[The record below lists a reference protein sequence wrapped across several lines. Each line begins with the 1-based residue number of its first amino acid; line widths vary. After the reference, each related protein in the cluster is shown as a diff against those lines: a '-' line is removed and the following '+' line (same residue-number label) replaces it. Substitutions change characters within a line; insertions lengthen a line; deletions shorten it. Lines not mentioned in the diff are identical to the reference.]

1 VAQTNPDKAP
11 ISSAKCFREI
21 VQNTILKKNT
31 MPTTLLLALP
41 SHDNI

>member
-21 VQNTILKKNT
+21 VQGLWNQELEEEAYLIK
-31 MPTTLLLALP
+31 LLQK
-41 SHDNI
+41 